1 MPPITVRGFFENK
14 FSVIERQACLG
25 VLDIYAW
32 LKKTI

>member
-1 MPPITVRGFFENK
+1 MPHIIVRGFFENK